1 MKIQVKSNK
10 EFGEC
15 ELIVEIIEELQRKWI
30 VQIGTKIKVKGKNF
44 NNFGYK
50 QNQLDKGKWKSN
62 FERREERLKEE
73 DEFWGK

>member
-30 VQIGTKIKVKGKNF
+30 VQIGKK
-44 NNFGYK
+44 
-50 QNQLDKGKWKSN
+50 
-62 FERREERLKEE
+62 
-73 DEFWGK
+73 